1 MMIVKVIDS
10 NILMAVI
17 VSIVGIV
24 GIYGMN
30 MIQKG

>member
-30 MIQKG
+30 MIQKD